1 MCLLLSKISI
11 SVDHNVPAFSEA
23 GTLFYSPILKKRQ
36 KNVRCIVERFLKLAD
51 KSRTNPEK
59 VSVGYMEGKFFAAI
73 LNKRQ
78 KGVRC
83 KVKGFPKYFS
93 HAT

>member
-1 MCLLLSKISI
+1 
-11 SVDHNVPAFSEA
+11 
-23 GTLFYSPILKKRQ
+23 
-36 KNVRCIVERFLKLAD
+36 LKLAE

-83 KVKGFPKYFS
+83 KVKGVL
-93 HAT
+93 